1 MNGAVVLFGHGARD
15 PAWAEPMQRV
25 RARMLADEP
34 RLHVELAFLELMAP
48 TLSEAIDTLVAA
60 GQSLIVVVPV
70 FLAQG
75 GHLKR
80 DVPALVAAARERH
93 PTVDIALARAVG
105 EAEEVIGA
113 MAGYARA
120 SFERVQADLPP
131 HTRSL

>member
-15 PAWAEPMQRV
+15 PAWAEPMQRM
-25 RARMLADEP
+25 RARMLAEEP
-34 RLHVELAFLELMAP
+34 GLHVELAFLELMMP
-48 TLSEAIDTLVAA
+48 TLSDAIDALAAA
-60 GQSLIVVVPV
+60 GQPSIVVVPV

-93 PTVDIALARAVG
+93 PTVNIALARAVG
-105 EAEEVIGA
+105 EADEVIGA

-120 SFERVQADLPP
+120 CFERARADSPP
-131 HTRSL
+131 R